1 MLELDIRVDPRGEV
15 NIENLEAFFDTF
27 PGTAQRALAS
37 AMKSEGYRL
46 SQIIKIAAKALE
58 PKLNPHTGILAQARN
73 AQRIVKNYRMRWRG
87 RKGSK
92 TRYRAYWNS
101 RTSSRLQPISRM
113 ANAIG
118 YNFDDVTG
126 TLDVTFQKGLFGG
139 SQGSRMRYLMHK
151 QAEGGSTVITPRM
164 RRFLFAMGFPVS
176 KGLQSLIMPQR
187 PLFQPVFD
195 AQKSIIVDMIKQK
208 FNANIQRYLP

>member
-87 RKGSK
+87 QKGSK
-92 TRYRAYWNS
+92 TRYREYWNS

-118 YNFDDVTG
+118 YTFDETTG
-126 TLDVTFQKGLFGG
+126 TLDVSFQKNL
-139 SQGSRMRYLMHK
+139 GSRANRLRYLMHK
-151 QAEGGSTVITPRM
+151 QAEGGVTTLTPRM
-164 RRFLFAMGFPVS
+164 RRFLFAMGFPVN

-208 FNANIQRYLP
+208 FNANIQRYMPS